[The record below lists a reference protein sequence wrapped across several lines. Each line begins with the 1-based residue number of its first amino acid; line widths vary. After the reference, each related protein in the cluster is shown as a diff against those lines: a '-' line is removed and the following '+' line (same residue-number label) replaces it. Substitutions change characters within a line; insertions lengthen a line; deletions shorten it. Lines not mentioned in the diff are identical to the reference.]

1 MCLRALLKNISLHMS
16 LLTGGKQ
23 NWLSNEIHFKI
34 QISLRGLN
42 LIHTLELM
50 ILMRLPDHLTECK

>member
-1 MCLRALLKNISLHMS
+1 MCLRALLKTLSLHMS

-23 NWLSNEIHFKI
+23 NWLSNEIHLKI

-42 LIHTLELM
+42 LIHTLE
-50 ILMRLPDHLTECK
+50 